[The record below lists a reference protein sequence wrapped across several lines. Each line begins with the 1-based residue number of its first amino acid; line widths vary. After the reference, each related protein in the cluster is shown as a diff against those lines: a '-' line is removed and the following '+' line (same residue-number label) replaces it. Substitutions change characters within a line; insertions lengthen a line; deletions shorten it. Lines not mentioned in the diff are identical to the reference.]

1 MSSPSLLT
9 LNFSLLTLNSLIDL
23 DHRVLLAINHARTPA
38 LDAVMTFA
46 SQIKVWFPFYA
57 VLLGWLIYHFR
68 RRAALLVP
76 LLAATVAL
84 ADSLSSRVFKPW
96 AARPRPCHAA
106 DLAAQLYLPDGCG
119 GQFGFLSSHAANAMG
134 LAVFLLLTLPAGRFR
149 TLKTGV
155 FGWAL
160 LISYSRV
167 YLAAHYPLDVLAGWL
182 LGAALGA
189 GAAWAF
195 RRWDGRRAG

>member
-1 MSSPSLLT
+1 MPLPAILHQLT
-9 LNFSLLTLNSLIDL
+9 TL
-23 DHRVLLAINHARTPA
+23 DHRLLLAINHARTPA

-68 RRAALLVP
+68 RQALLLLP

-84 ADSLSSRVFKPW
+84 ADSITSRVFKPW
-96 AARPRPCHAA
+96 AARARPCHAA

-119 GQFGFLSSHAANAMG
+119 GAYGFMSSHAANAMG
-134 LAVFLLLTLPAGRFR
+134 LAVFLLFTLPASRFR
-149 TLKTGV
+149 WLKAGV
-155 FGWAL
+155 FAWAGV
-160 LISYSRV
+160 ISYSRV

-182 LGAALGA
+182 VGAALGA
-189 GAAWAF
+189 GAGWAF
-195 RRWDGRRAG
+195 RRWATHYWPQATT